1 MGVGLQIDDSVRLF
15 DPVTK
20 QPKSESIDVTLK
32 FAPSNRLHRAILG
45 NDPSFAFCMPIC
57 SQAKSL
63 IERAMHLRVAS
74 VALGAYA
81 VDEVFEFAVVGV
93 FDQSMNIGIKAWEF
107 FVEHP
112 SKT

>member
-1 MGVGLQIDDSVRLF
+1 M
-15 DPVTK
+15 
-20 QPKSESIDVTLK
+20 
-32 FAPSNRLHRAILG
+32 G

-81 VDEVFEFAVVGV
+81 VDEVFELAVVGV

-107 FVEHP
+107 FVEWGDEIYEYR
-112 SKT
+112 KKNRFMGMY